1 MTTAIRN
8 WNIFALIALCMAF
21 VAQGVPTEPPI
32 DGVRK
37 KCISFGWEYG
47 YLTPAQLLANA
58 EKFKDT
64 AIDGVGIY
72 LMATNRAGQ
81 QIGTRNFTS
90 GPEWDFEAFA
100 DQIPTLKKIA
110 QTDHLRESF
119 LKCSTRDPATGPM
132 YQVVPEFTYMSR

>member
-47 YLTPAQLLANA
+47 CLTPAQLLANA

-72 LMATNRAGQ
+72 LMATNR
-81 QIGTRNFTS
+81 
-90 GPEWDFEAFA
+90 
-100 DQIPTLKKIA
+100 
-110 QTDHLRESF
+110 
-119 LKCSTRDPATGPM
+119 TG
-132 YQVVPEFTYMSR
+132 